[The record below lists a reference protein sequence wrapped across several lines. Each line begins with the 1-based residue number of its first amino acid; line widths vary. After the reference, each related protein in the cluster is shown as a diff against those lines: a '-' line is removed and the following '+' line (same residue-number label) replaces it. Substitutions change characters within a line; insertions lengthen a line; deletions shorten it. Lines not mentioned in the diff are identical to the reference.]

1 MIARSFKRFFFH
13 PLSAFF
19 VPSAA
24 AHIVLVAAMAWFV
37 PANPLPY
44 IIVFSFH
51 AGPEYFGTRAAL
63 FSMSAVG
70 FVITVVNW
78 LLAWVILKR
87 SMKLT
92 GVLALATVF
101 VAVMSWIIFF
111 GFIRFNNVF

>member
-1 MIARSFKRFFFH
+1 MIARSLTHLFFH
-13 PLSAFF
+13 PLSAVF
-19 VPSAA
+19 VPAA
-24 AHIVLVAAMAWFV
+24 LAHIVLVVAMMWFV

-63 FSMSAVG
+63 FSMPAAG
-70 FVITVVNW
+70 LVITALNW
-78 LLAWVILKR
+78 LLAWMVLKR
-87 SMKLT
+87 SLKIT

-111 GFIRFNNVF
+111 GFIRFNNVL

>member
-13 PLSAFF
+13 PLSAVF

-63 FSMSAVG
+63 FSIPASG
-70 FVITVVNW
+70 LVITALNW
-78 LLAWVILKR
+78 LLAWVVLKR
-87 SMKLT
+87 SVKLA
-92 GVLALATVF
+92 GILALAAAF
-101 VAVMSWIIFF
+101 VALMSWIIFF